1 MTVPGPSREQET
13 QLRRRLIATARPY
26 RHLLIW
32 AAVLLLL
39 QSLLALVMPAVTQR
53 AIDQAIPA
61 GDQALLLRLGLL
73 GGAALVVSALVEYA
87 QAVATARVGQQVM
100 SDLRRRIF
108 DHFQRLGI
116 PFFDGQPVGRLVT
129 RATSDVETLNELLS
143 SGLVAVLG
151 DLVTVV
157 TVGVMMLLID
167 WRLALVTF
175 LVLPVLA
182 IIVVLFRGAVR
193 SSFAAI
199 RTVVARMNSYL
210 SEHLS
215 GVRVVQFFHREAAVR
230 EEFARINRDHRDAQY
245 RSIFLYALF
254 FPVVEV
260 LMSAA
265 LALVLWF
272 GGGVR
277 VQEALSIGVLA
288 AFIQLVRRF
297 FQPLQD
303 LAEKFNLLQSAMASG
318 ERIFG
323 LLDTPVPPP
332 RAEAIA
338 PPPTALR
345 GELVFEDVWFRYQE
359 EGPWVLRGIS
369 FTVGAGETVALVG
382 HTGAGKSTILSL
394 LLDFHTPTK
403 GRILLDGHDLATL
416 DPRWVRARI
425 GYVPQDLFLFR
436 GDLLRNLRLDRPL
449 DPAAVAEAAA
459 IVGAGDLIARLPGG
473 LAHQVAERGRSLSMG
488 ERQLLSL
495 ARAVAGDPAILLLD
509 EATSAVDP
517 ATEAR
522 IQAGLDQARAGRTAL
537 VVAHRLGTIRHAD
550 RIHVL
555 HHGDLRESGTH
566 DELLARGGLYH
577 QLVTLQYGGR
587 ERRIA

>member
-1 MTVPGPSREQET
+1 MTDPRPSRDQET
-13 QLRRRLIATARPY
+13 RLRRRLIATARPY
-26 RHLLIW
+26 RALLIW
-32 AAVLLLL
+32 AAILLLL
-39 QSLLALVMPAVTQR
+39 HALLALVMPAVTQR
-53 AIDQAIPA
+53 AIDLAIPT
-61 GDQALLLRLGLL
+61 GDQRLLLQLGLI
-73 GGAALVVSALVEYA
+73 GGAALVASAVVEYG
-87 QAVATARVGQQVM
+87 QAIATARVGQQVM

-129 RATSDVETLNELLS
+129 RATADVETLNELLS

-157 TVGVMMLLID
+157 TVGVMMLMID
-167 WRLALVTF
+167 WQLALVTF

-215 GVRVVQFFHREAAVR
+215 GIRVVQFFDRERAVR
-230 EEFARINRDHRDAQY
+230 DEFAGINRDHRDAQY

-265 LALVLWF
+265 LALVLWY
-272 GGGVR
+272 GGGAR
-277 VQEALSIGVLA
+277 VQGALSIGVLA

-323 LLDTPVPPP
+323 LLDTPAPPAPGAGSPPP
-332 RAEAIA
+332 AAG
-338 PPPTALR
+338 LR
-345 GELVFEDVWFRYQE
+345 GEIVFEDVWFRYQE
-359 EGPWVLRGIS
+359 DGPWVLRGIS
-369 FTVGAGETVALVG
+369 FAVGAGETVALVG

-394 LLDFHTPTK
+394 LLGFHAPTR
-403 GRILLDGHDLATL
+403 GRILLDGLDLTTL

-449 DPAAVAEAAA
+449 DPSAVAQAVAV
-459 IVGAGDLIARLPGG
+459 VGAGDLLARLPGG

-495 ARAVAGDPAILLLD
+495 ARAVAGDPVLLLLD

-522 IQAGLDQARAGRTAL
+522 IQAGLDQARSGRTAV

-550 RIHVL
+550 RILVL
-555 HHGDLRESGTH
+555 HHGELRETGSH
-566 DELLARGGLYH
+566 DELLSQRGLYH
-577 QLVTLQYGGR
+577 QLVELQYGGR